1 VGDSAL
7 QVRTSNVSACTL
19 SFGPGGSPFGF
30 DSKPVVTINGQ
41 KVTSSGPSPNTS
53 QRNWILRLY
62 GKIHSFDCGFS
73 TRRAPAIWKSL
84 WRPPGEYTRSSR
96 PRPQDWGHGC
106 GQSEGS
112 DLVSVPDPS
121 ARTGLIS
128 VMSQV
133 YLDHFALAVDRL
145 NDPVKALDVLERARG
160 RTVADV
166 LSSRERKSTE
176 RSEPSCSPIGIGL
189 REP

>member
-1 VGDSAL
+1 M
-7 QVRTSNVSACTL
+7 
-19 SFGPGGSPFGF
+19 
-30 DSKPVVTINGQ
+30 
-41 KVTSSGPSPNTS
+41 
-53 QRNWILRLY
+53 
-62 GKIHSFDCGFS
+62 
-73 TRRAPAIWKSL
+73 
-84 WRPPGEYTRSSR
+84 
-96 PRPQDWGHGC
+96 
-106 GQSEGS
+106 
-112 DLVSVPDPS
+112 SVPDPS